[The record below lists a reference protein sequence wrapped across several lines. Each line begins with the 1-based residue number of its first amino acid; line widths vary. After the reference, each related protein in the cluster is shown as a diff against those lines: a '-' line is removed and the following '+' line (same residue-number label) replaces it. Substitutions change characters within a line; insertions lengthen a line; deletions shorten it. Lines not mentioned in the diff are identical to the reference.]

1 VRKKTLAVSELVK
14 DLANR
19 TRRPFTAFGRE
30 WQGDIFYSNI
40 HLTLQHAYG
49 KHYPGSLHKQACD
62 GLRAEGFYIHS

>member
-1 VRKKTLAVSELVK
+1 VRKKKVPVSELVK

-19 TRRPFTAFGRE
+19 MRMPFTAKGRE

-40 HLTLQHAYG
+40 HLTLQLVYG